1 MKYLRVLTALM
12 TALLSSTAYCADQ
25 NGNSNPSVKPNI
37 IIVLTDDLGYGD
49 VGAFGSELIKTP
61 NIDRL
66 AQEGVR
72 LTHYYAPANVCT
84 PSRAAMLTGRHPVRM
99 GLAKGVLFP
108 NSDAGLPPSEYTLG
122 ELLSDHGY
130 ATGLVGKW
138 HLGNTP
144 EHWPTANGFEYF
156 YGVPY
161 SNDMSPFPLYQG
173 SEIIEQE
180 TDQSLLTERYTASA
194 IEFISS
200 NRERPFFLYLA
211 HTFPHIPLFASA
223 KFEGQSEAGL
233 YGDTVEEIDSSLGK
247 IISAL
252 EKYSLKDN
260 TLIIFT
266 SDNGPWFEGSSGDAR
281 DRKGGTWEGA
291 YRVPFIATWPAVL
304 PSGTASNAAVTG
316 LDLFPTIANI
326 IGSSSHLDNQVDG
339 ADIMGVL
346 RDGDSTPHDHIL
358 FFNEDQISGIR
369 LGEWKL
375 LVRAYYKTYDVPLAE
390 LSYPLLF
397 NLAQDPGERYNL
409 AMKYPAQVT
418 SMMALIENAK
428 ERLAIPPAPSFP

>member
-108 NSDAGLPPSEYTLG
+108 NSDAGLPQSEYTLG
-122 ELLSDHGY
+122 ELLSDYGY
-130 ATGLVGKW
+130 TTGLVGKW

-180 TDQSLLTERYTASA
+180 TDQSLLT
-194 IEFISS
+194 
-200 NRERPFFLYLA
+200 
-211 HTFPHIPLFASA
+211 
-223 KFEGQSEAGL
+223 
-233 YGDTVEEIDSSLGK
+233 
-247 IISAL
+247 
-252 EKYSLKDN
+252 
-260 TLIIFT
+260 
-266 SDNGPWFEGSSGDAR
+266 
-281 DRKGGTWEGA
+281 
-291 YRVPFIATWPAVL
+291 
-304 PSGTASNAAVTG
+304 
-316 LDLFPTIANI
+316 
-326 IGSSSHLDNQVDG
+326 
-339 ADIMGVL
+339 
-346 RDGDSTPHDHIL
+346 
-358 FFNEDQISGIR
+358 
-369 LGEWKL
+369 
-375 LVRAYYKTYDVPLAE
+375 
-390 LSYPLLF
+390 
-397 NLAQDPGERYNL
+397 
-409 AMKYPAQVT
+409 
-418 SMMALIENAK
+418 
-428 ERLAIPPAPSFP
+428 